1 MDNQEQL
8 VNEIAEKIKAGEVQ
22 PWKTE
27 SLLLE
32 EYSFASP
39 EHFRIAAL
47 SRRKVIEDLTG
58 HKFRHVELPDTPY
71 LMKWRCPHDNAEWHL
86 SAFDMDT
93 TCAYCGGDL
102 EPLGADAGRF
112 LPLVNNYIGGRE
124 EYYGF
129 AGQLKVF
136 GDVDKTFT
144 NVLAYGPGH
153 GVLGISVG
161 CFRINK
167 FGGAEVKVS
176 KWAGAARN
184 LGYIFD
190 GEEEREKAARAA
202 KELLAGLTKEMEEKY
217 LAEFAGE
224 VYEVEFVRRQ
234 HHGHYY
240 LHICFYTR
248 FEQARGHADTSAAVG
263 FARSRLDAAFQ
274 EQGIKY
280 VQSLIAMG
288 FDGDLKPA
296 PRNRRGRY
304 ASAQVKMSVAAYE
317 KMSKTSID
325 ALLTYMQID
334 RQAVLQEQGCFV
346 YSGMGGEI
354 VPALYRGTK
363 VNPRPSNVSC
373 TENVYVEV
381 KDDEVV
387 FGVELPNVEAGA
399 GALREGPVCP
409 VGREV
414 LKFIGIRD
422 SREFAAAAAAITLAG
437 EFNFTLLHLRGEM
450 YAVKPAG

>member
-1 MDNQEQL
+1 
-8 VNEIAEKIKAGEVQ
+8 
-22 PWKTE
+22 
-27 SLLLE
+27 
-32 EYSFASP
+32 
-39 EHFRIAAL
+39 
-47 SRRKVIEDLTG
+47 VIENLTG
-58 HKFRHVELPDTPY
+58 CEFRHLELPDRPY
-71 LMKWRCPHDNAEWHL
+71 LMKWRCPKDNTEWHL
-86 SAFDMDT
+86 AAGDMDT
-93 TCAYCGGDL
+93 SCAYCGSALDPFGT
-102 EPLGADAGRF
+102 DANRF
-112 LPLVNNYIGGRE
+112 LPLVHNYIGGRE
-124 EYYGF
+124 EYYAY
-129 AGQLKVF
+129 AGQIKVF

-184 LGYIFD
+184 LGYIF
-190 GEEEREKAARAA
+190 ENEQEREKATLAAR
-202 KELLAGLTKEMEEKY
+202 ELLPVLTREMEECQ
-217 LAEFAGE
+217 LAEFGGE

-234 HHGHYY
+234 HHGQYY

-263 FARSRLDAAFQ
+263 FARARLDAALQ
-274 EQGIKY
+274 EKGVKY

-304 ASAQVKMSVAAYE
+304 VSAQVKMPIAAYE
-317 KMSKTSID
+317 KISKTSID

-354 VPALYRGTK
+354 IPALYRGTK
-363 VNPRPSNVSC
+363 VNPRPYNVST
-373 TENVYVEV
+373 TENVYVEMRE
-381 KDDEVV
+381 DQVV
-387 FGVELPNVEAGA
+387 FGVELPNLEAGA

-409 VGREV
+409 VGREI

-450 YAVKPAG
+450 YAAKPAN